1 VYGPPRLDSL
11 LKEPIHL
18 AFTLNSTSKSVRL
31 PMPSALHSQALT
43 HPSAY
48 RRRLQA
54 LRTVAAMEFAKGVAV
69 LAAAIS
75 LYWVDPNDVVG
86 AFLDFLHI
94 SPDHHM
100 AQLLLRSA
108 DSLSNASM
116 WSVILVA
123 CVYSALRV
131 TEAFGLWRARP
142 WAEWIALV
150 SGAMYIPFEVLVLA
164 HHVTWFHLSILLI
177 NLAVVAYMF
186 YLRIYVP
193 RLEKHISHIH

>member
-1 VYGPPRLDSL
+1 M
-11 LKEPIHL
+11 

-31 PMPSALHSQALT
+31 PMSSALHTQALPHT
-43 HPSAY
+43 SAY

-54 LRTVAAMEFAKGVAV
+54 LRTVAAMEFSKGVAV

-75 LYWVDPNDVVG
+75 LYWVDPTDVVG

-100 AQLLLRSA
+100 AQMLLRSA
-108 DSLSNASM
+108 DILSNASM

-123 CVYSALRV
+123 CVYSALRFA
-131 TEAFGLWRARP
+131 EAFGLWRARP
-142 WAEWIALV
+142 WAEWVALV
-150 SGAMYIPFEVLVLA
+150 SGAMYIPFEVLKLA
-164 HHVTWFHLSILLI
+164 HRVSWFHVSILLI

-193 RLEKHISHIH
+193 RLEKRIAGVH

>member
-1 VYGPPRLDSL
+1 M
-11 LKEPIHL
+11 
-18 AFTLNSTSKSVRL
+18 AFTLNSTSKPTRL
-31 PMPSALHSQALT
+31 PMHSALQTQSLPHTST
-43 HPSAY
+43 Y

-54 LRTVAAMEFAKGVAV
+54 LRTVATMEFAKGVAV

-75 LYWVDPNDVVG
+75 LYWVDPTDVVG

-108 DSLSNASM
+108 DVLSNASM

-123 CVYSALRV
+123 CVYSALRF

-150 SGAMYIPFEVLVLA
+150 SGAMYIPFEVVKLA
-164 HHVTWFHLSILLI
+164 HRVSWFHVSILLI
-177 NLAVVAYMF
+177 NLAIVAYMF
-186 YLRIYVP
+186 YLRIYLP
-193 RLEKHISHIH
+193 RLEKHLARIH

>member
-1 VYGPPRLDSL
+1 MG
-11 LKEPIHL
+11 E
-18 AFTLNSTSKSVRL
+18 
-31 PMPSALHSQALT
+31 LT
-43 HPSAY
+43 VD
-48 RRRLQA
+48 A

-75 LYWVDPNDVVG
+75 LYWVDPSDVVR

-100 AQLLLRSA
+100 AQMLLRSA
-108 DSLSNASM
+108 DILSDASM
-116 WSVILVA
+116 WSIILVA
-123 CVYSALRV
+123 CVYSALRF

-150 SGAMYIPFEVLVLA
+150 SGAMYIPFEVLKLA
-164 HHVTWFHLSILLI
+164 HRVSWFHVSILLI
-177 NLAVVAYMF
+177 NVAIVAYMF

-193 RLEKHISHIH
+193 RLEKHIAHVH

>member
-1 VYGPPRLDSL
+1 MHS
-11 LKEPIHL
+11 
-18 AFTLNSTSKSVRL
+18 TLHTQPL
-31 PMPSALHSQALT
+31 P

-69 LAAAIS
+69 LAAAVS
-75 LYWVDPNDVVG
+75 LYWVDPTDVVG

-100 AQLLLRSA
+100 AQMLLRSA
-108 DSLSNASM
+108 DILSNASM

-123 CVYSALRV
+123 CIYSALRF
-131 TEAFGLWRARP
+131 TEAVGLWRARP

-150 SGAMYIPFEVLVLA
+150 SGALYIPFEVFALA
-164 HHVTWFHLSILLI
+164 HRVSWFHATILLI
-177 NLAVVAYMF
+177 NLAIVAYMF

-193 RLEKHISHIH
+193 RLEKHLARIH